1 MTDFA
6 ACFDEFRVSAF
17 RLETLRQYAVP
28 AEDERIAA
36 FRERRPLPERSVRTS
51 PWLRRI
57 AETTAAGKHWSRV
70 HVVDVPL
77 SEYVRFEMVTYRE
90 SAQAGEDIR
99 ITDRR
104 ADPALDALQTDF
116 WLFDAETDHPFA
128 ALMQYNA
135 DGHYVDAAGDE
146 RPHRHRR
153 MQGSAGPRAA
163 SLRAPDHLSG
173 RQGNRSRM
181 TTGQPR
187 EPRIQRARLG
197 SELRRLRTLA
207 GLSGADLGR
216 QLEVSQKTISRI
228 ERGDSLPSL
237 PQVTVWARATGAPA
251 DRLAVLTGLLEAAVN
266 EVATF
271 RDKLTDGLVAVQLE
285 VHELESSSGTV
296 RNFQTGIIPGLL
308 QTAEYARRVMEMA
321 NIRNDANLAAAVAAR
336 LERQQALHDKSR
348 HFEFLM
354 TEAALRWRPGPPE
367 LLAAQLDHIA
377 ALATLDTIEL
387 GVIPMDAEMHAITRC
402 SFILYEDRSDGQ
414 PPVVAVE
421 TPHASLYASDAADVE
436 LYRDQLALFRQSAIY
451 GAEALAFIRAIAH
464 PA

>member
-1 MTDFA
+1 
-6 ACFDEFRVSAF
+6 
-17 RLETLRQYAVP
+17 
-28 AEDERIAA
+28 
-36 FRERRPLPERSVRTS
+36 
-51 PWLRRI
+51 
-57 AETTAAGKHWSRV
+57 
-70 HVVDVPL
+70 
-77 SEYVRFEMVTYRE
+77 
-90 SAQAGEDIR
+90 
-99 ITDRR
+99 
-104 ADPALDALQTDF
+104 
-116 WLFDAETDHPFA
+116 
-128 ALMQYNA
+128 
-135 DGHYVDAAGDE
+135 
-146 RPHRHRR
+146 
-153 MQGSAGPRAA
+153 
-163 SLRAPDHLSG
+163 
-173 RQGNRSRM
+173 M
-181 TTGQPR
+181 TTGQSR

-228 ERGDSLPSL
+228 EHGDSLPSL

-266 EVATF
+266 EVAAF
-271 RDKLTDGLVAVQLE
+271 RDKLTDGLMAVQLE
-285 VHELESSSGTV
+285 VRELESSSGTV
-296 RNFQTGIIPGLL
+296 RNFQAGIIPGLL

-348 HFEFLM
+348 DFEFLM

-377 ALATLDTIEL
+377 ALATLDTVDL

-421 TPHASLYASDAADVE
+421 TPHASLYVGDAADVE
-436 LYRDQLALFRQSAIY
+436 LYRDQLALFRQSAIH
-451 GAEALAFIRAIAH
+451 GGEALAFIRAIAR
-464 PA
+464 PV

>member
-1 MTDFA
+1 
-6 ACFDEFRVSAF
+6 
-17 RLETLRQYAVP
+17 
-28 AEDERIAA
+28 
-36 FRERRPLPERSVRTS
+36 
-51 PWLRRI
+51 
-57 AETTAAGKHWSRV
+57 
-70 HVVDVPL
+70 
-77 SEYVRFEMVTYRE
+77 
-90 SAQAGEDIR
+90 
-99 ITDRR
+99 
-104 ADPALDALQTDF
+104 
-116 WLFDAETDHPFA
+116 
-128 ALMQYNA
+128 
-135 DGHYVDAAGDE
+135 
-146 RPHRHRR
+146 
-153 MQGSAGPRAA
+153 
-163 SLRAPDHLSG
+163 
-173 RQGNRSRM
+173 M
-181 TTGQPR
+181 TTGQSR

-228 ERGDSLPSL
+228 EHGDSLPSL

-266 EVATF
+266 EVAAF
-271 RDKLTDGLVAVQLE
+271 RDKLTDGLMAVQLE
-285 VHELESSSGTV
+285 VRELESSSGTV

-348 HFEFLM
+348 DFEFLM

-377 ALATLDTIEL
+377 ALATLDTVDL

-421 TPHASLYASDAADVE
+421 TPHASLYVGDAADVE
-436 LYRDQLALFRQSAIY
+436 LYRDQLALFRQSAIH
-451 GAEALAFIRAIAH
+451 GGEALAFIRAIAR
-464 PA
+464 PV

>member
-1 MTDFA
+1 
-6 ACFDEFRVSAF
+6 
-17 RLETLRQYAVP
+17 
-28 AEDERIAA
+28 
-36 FRERRPLPERSVRTS
+36 
-51 PWLRRI
+51 
-57 AETTAAGKHWSRV
+57 
-70 HVVDVPL
+70 
-77 SEYVRFEMVTYRE
+77 
-90 SAQAGEDIR
+90 
-99 ITDRR
+99 
-104 ADPALDALQTDF
+104 
-116 WLFDAETDHPFA
+116 
-128 ALMQYNA
+128 
-135 DGHYVDAAGDE
+135 
-146 RPHRHRR
+146 
-153 MQGSAGPRAA
+153 
-163 SLRAPDHLSG
+163 
-173 RQGNRSRM
+173 M
-181 TTGQPR
+181 TTGQSR

-228 ERGDSLPSL
+228 EHGDSLPSL

-271 RDKLTDGLVAVQLE
+271 RDKLTDGLMAVQLE
-285 VHELESSSGTV
+285 VRELESSSGTV

-348 HFEFLM
+348 DFEFLM

-377 ALATLDTIEL
+377 ALATLDTVDL

-421 TPHASLYASDAADVE
+421 TPHASLYVGDAADVE
-436 LYRDQLALFRQSAIY
+436 LYRDQLALFRQSAIH
-451 GAEALAFIRAIAH
+451 GGEALAFIRAIAR
-464 PA
+464 PV

>member
-1 MTDFA
+1 
-6 ACFDEFRVSAF
+6 
-17 RLETLRQYAVP
+17 
-28 AEDERIAA
+28 
-36 FRERRPLPERSVRTS
+36 
-51 PWLRRI
+51 
-57 AETTAAGKHWSRV
+57 
-70 HVVDVPL
+70 
-77 SEYVRFEMVTYRE
+77 
-90 SAQAGEDIR
+90 
-99 ITDRR
+99 
-104 ADPALDALQTDF
+104 
-116 WLFDAETDHPFA
+116 
-128 ALMQYNA
+128 
-135 DGHYVDAAGDE
+135 
-146 RPHRHRR
+146 
-153 MQGSAGPRAA
+153 
-163 SLRAPDHLSG
+163 
-173 RQGNRSRM
+173 M
-181 TTGQPR
+181 TTGQSR

-197 SELRRLRTLA
+197 GELRRLRTLA

-228 ERGDSLPSL
+228 EHGDSLPSL

-271 RDKLTDGLVAVQLE
+271 RDKLTDGLMAVQLE
-285 VHELESSSGTV
+285 VRELESSSGTV

-348 HFEFLM
+348 DFEFLM

-377 ALATLDTIEL
+377 ALATLDTVEL

-421 TPHASLYASDAADVE
+421 TPHASLYAGDAADVE
-436 LYRDQLALFRQSAIY
+436 LYRDQLALFRQSAIH
-451 GAEALAFIRAIAH
+451 GAEALAFIRAITH
-464 PA
+464 PV

>member
-1 MTDFA
+1 
-6 ACFDEFRVSAF
+6 
-17 RLETLRQYAVP
+17 
-28 AEDERIAA
+28 
-36 FRERRPLPERSVRTS
+36 
-51 PWLRRI
+51 
-57 AETTAAGKHWSRV
+57 
-70 HVVDVPL
+70 
-77 SEYVRFEMVTYRE
+77 
-90 SAQAGEDIR
+90 
-99 ITDRR
+99 
-104 ADPALDALQTDF
+104 
-116 WLFDAETDHPFA
+116 
-128 ALMQYNA
+128 
-135 DGHYVDAAGDE
+135 
-146 RPHRHRR
+146 
-153 MQGSAGPRAA
+153 
-163 SLRAPDHLSG
+163 
-173 RQGNRSRM
+173 M
-181 TTGQPR
+181 TTGQSR

-228 ERGDSLPSL
+228 EHGDSLPSL

-271 RDKLTDGLVAVQLE
+271 RDKLTDGLMAVQLE
-285 VHELESSSGTV
+285 VRELESSSGTV

-348 HFEFLM
+348 DFEFLM

-377 ALATLDTIEL
+377 ALATLDTIDL

-436 LYRDQLALFRQSAIY
+436 LYRDQLALFRQSAIH

-464 PA
+464 PSNAGFVYKPAKIEVMDPRPTTVQAPIHLQIADDIRMQIERGELSPGDSLPTLAQLCERWSCSMNSARGAINLLKAQGLITAGRGKAPIVRIPPGRVIRSSERHQAEKDQALRA

>member
-1 MTDFA
+1 
-6 ACFDEFRVSAF
+6 
-17 RLETLRQYAVP
+17 
-28 AEDERIAA
+28 
-36 FRERRPLPERSVRTS
+36 
-51 PWLRRI
+51 
-57 AETTAAGKHWSRV
+57 
-70 HVVDVPL
+70 
-77 SEYVRFEMVTYRE
+77 
-90 SAQAGEDIR
+90 
-99 ITDRR
+99 
-104 ADPALDALQTDF
+104 
-116 WLFDAETDHPFA
+116 
-128 ALMQYNA
+128 
-135 DGHYVDAAGDE
+135 
-146 RPHRHRR
+146 
-153 MQGSAGPRAA
+153 
-163 SLRAPDHLSG
+163 
-173 RQGNRSRM
+173 M
-181 TTGQPR
+181 TTGQSR

-197 SELRRLRTLA
+197 SELRCLRTLA

-228 ERGDSLPSL
+228 EHGDSLPSL

-271 RDKLTDGLVAVQLE
+271 RDKLTDGLMAVQLE
-285 VHELESSSGTV
+285 VRELESSSGTV

-348 HFEFLM
+348 DFEFLM

-377 ALATLDTIEL
+377 ALATLATVEL

-421 TPHASLYASDAADVE
+421 TPHASLYAGDAADVE
-436 LYRDQLALFRQSAIY
+436 LYRDQLALFRQSAIH
-451 GAEALAFIRAIAH
+451 GAEALAFIRAITH
-464 PA
+464 PV

>member
-1 MTDFA
+1 
-6 ACFDEFRVSAF
+6 
-17 RLETLRQYAVP
+17 
-28 AEDERIAA
+28 
-36 FRERRPLPERSVRTS
+36 
-51 PWLRRI
+51 
-57 AETTAAGKHWSRV
+57 
-70 HVVDVPL
+70 
-77 SEYVRFEMVTYRE
+77 
-90 SAQAGEDIR
+90 
-99 ITDRR
+99 
-104 ADPALDALQTDF
+104 
-116 WLFDAETDHPFA
+116 
-128 ALMQYNA
+128 
-135 DGHYVDAAGDE
+135 
-146 RPHRHRR
+146 
-153 MQGSAGPRAA
+153 
-163 SLRAPDHLSG
+163 
-173 RQGNRSRM
+173 M
-181 TTGQPR
+181 TTGQSR

-228 ERGDSLPSL
+228 EHGDSLPSL

-266 EVATF
+266 EVAAF
-271 RDKLTDGLVAVQLE
+271 RDKLTDGLMAVQLE
-285 VHELESSSGTV
+285 VRELESSSGTV

-321 NIRNDANLAAAVAAR
+321 NIRNDANLGAAVAAR

-348 HFEFLM
+348 DFEFLM

-377 ALATLDTIEL
+377 ALATLDTVDL

-421 TPHASLYASDAADVE
+421 TPHASLYVGDAADVE
-436 LYRDQLALFRQSAIY
+436 LYRDQLALFRQSAIH
-451 GAEALAFIRAIAH
+451 GGEALAFIRAIAR
-464 PA
+464 PV